1 MYPELMKVVLIISSS
16 FLIHGSLQPDTAP
29 VASRLP
35 LTRSATIEEEVLSH
49 CHLLLTPHDRL
60 YCLHQDKAD
69 QLEETTEAF
78 EGCDF
83 RAEFE
88 TGMASEIKIA
98 EIVEMHCDEEFLT
111 EEEQNVEFRA
121 EMVDVGC
128 DLDREVAELMRDGR
142 EGRLSIQAFLP
153 SVLTDWR
160 EGEPGETIRL
170 VVQDYDVAGGG
181 DTGGETPAEL
191 PDLEW
196 GQDSPTWVREGRPV
210 RRFLGGFRTERELA
224 ACKDTDSGCSVTSDH
239 GEEEV
244 YEVLANK
251 VSLGPRPPGVLR
263 SSKEPGDEEVYE
275 VLSNKGSLG
284 PRRQAAFLPPL
295 QTGAASRQQQTVQS
309 QAGDSSEQ
317 FLITSQSSLYSGATD
332 STSFPMQ
339 DRYEM
344 LLKK

>member
-1 MYPELMKVVLIISSS
+1 MLFSSPHPAIPPIPIASTVLHPSVDLY
-16 FLIHGSLQPDTAP
+16 F
-29 VASRLP
+29 
-35 LTRSATIEEEVLSH
+35 
-49 CHLLLTPHDRL
+49 PHS
-60 YCLHQDKAD
+60 HQDKAD
-69 QLEETTEAF
+69 HLEETTEAF
-78 EGCDF
+78 EGCDYQ
-83 RAEFE
+83 AEVE

-98 EIVEMHCDEEFLT
+98 EIVEMHCEEEFLS

-160 EGEPGETIRL
+160 EGEGQETIRL

-181 DTGGETPAEL
+181 GGGETGGETPAEL

-239 GEEEV
+239 GDEEV
-244 YEVLANK
+244 YEVLAGNK
-251 VSLGPRPPGVLR
+251 VTLGPRSPGILM
-263 SSKEPGDEEVYE
+263 SCKENRDEEVYE

-295 QTGAASRQQQTVQS
+295 QTGAAHRQAAAAAAAQS
-309 QAGDSSEQ
+309 QVSDCSEQ
-317 FLITSQSSLYSGATD
+317 FLITSQSSIYSNCSTD
-332 STSFPMQ
+332 STSFPIQ
-339 DRYEM
+339 DR
-344 LLKK
+344 

>member
-1 MYPELMKVVLIISSS
+1 
-16 FLIHGSLQPDTAP
+16 
-29 VASRLP
+29 
-35 LTRSATIEEEVLSH
+35 
-49 CHLLLTPHDRL
+49 
-60 YCLHQDKAD
+60 
-69 QLEETTEAF
+69 
-78 EGCDF
+78 
-83 RAEFE
+83 
-88 TGMASEIKIA
+88 MASEIKIA
-98 EIVEMHCDEEFLT
+98 EIVEMHCEEEFLT

-160 EGEPGETIRL
+160 EGEGQETIRL
-170 VVQDYDVAGGG
+170 VVQDYDVAGGGG

-239 GEEEV
+239 GDEEV
-244 YEVLANK
+244 YEVLGSNK
-251 VSLGPRPPGVLR
+251 VTLGPRSPGILMG
-263 SSKEPGDEEVYE
+263 SKEHRDEEAYE

-295 QTGAASRQQQTVQS
+295 QTGAASRQAAQS
-309 QAGDSSEQ
+309 QAASDCSEQ
-317 FLITSQSSLYSGATD
+317 FLITSQSSIYSCSTD
-332 STSFPMQ
+332 STGFPIQ
-339 DRYEM
+339 DR
-344 LLKK
+344 

>member
-1 MYPELMKVVLIISSS
+1 MLPLKRRCLIIFS
-16 FLIHGSLQPDTAP
+16 D
-29 VASRLP
+29 
-35 LTRSATIEEEVLSH
+35 VLK
-49 CHLLLTPHDRL
+49 P
-60 YCLHQDKAD
+60 YQDKAD
-69 QLEETTEAF
+69 HLEETTEAF
-78 EGCDF
+78 EGCDYQ
-83 RAEFE
+83 AEVE

-98 EIVEMHCDEEFLT
+98 EIVEMHCEEEFLT

-160 EGEPGETIRL
+160 EGEGQETIRL
-170 VVQDYDVAGGG
+170 VVQDYDMAGGGG

-239 GEEEV
+239 GDEEV
-244 YEVLANK
+244 YEALASNK
-251 VSLGPRPPGVLR
+251 VTLGPRSPGILM
-263 SSKEPGDEEVYE
+263 SSKEQRDEEVYE

-295 QTGAASRQQQTVQS
+295 QTGAASRQAAAAQS
-309 QAGDSSEQ
+309 QAASDCSEQ
-317 FLITSQSSLYSGATD
+317 FLITSQSSIYSCSTD
-332 STSFPMQ
+332 STGFPIQ
-339 DRYEM
+339 DR
-344 LLKK
+344 

>member
-1 MYPELMKVVLIISSS
+1 
-16 FLIHGSLQPDTAP
+16 
-29 VASRLP
+29 
-35 LTRSATIEEEVLSH
+35 
-49 CHLLLTPHDRL
+49 
-60 YCLHQDKAD
+60 
-69 QLEETTEAF
+69 
-78 EGCDF
+78 
-83 RAEFE
+83 
-88 TGMASEIKIA
+88 MASEIKIA
-98 EIVEMHCDEEFLT
+98 EIVEMHCEEEFLN

-160 EGEPGETIRL
+160 EGEGQETIRL

-239 GEEEV
+239 GDEEV
-244 YEVLANK
+244 YEVLGSNK
-251 VSLGPRPPGVLR
+251 VTLGPRSPGILMG
-263 SSKEPGDEEVYE
+263 SKEHRDEEVYE

-295 QTGAASRQQQTVQS
+295 QTGAASRQAAAAQS
-309 QAGDSSEQ
+309 QAASDCSEQ
-317 FLITSQSSLYSGATD
+317 FLITSQSSIYSCSTD
-332 STSFPMQ
+332 STGFPIQ
-339 DRYEM
+339 DR
-344 LLKK
+344 